1 MNQADVLI
9 LGGGL
14 VGATLALALAAHGV
28 SAIVVDPADPA
39 VTLAPGFDGR
49 ASAIASASGRML
61 EAIGVAPRLAGLGC
75 PIESIRVSD
84 GLAPG
89 ALDFAPEPGDGV
101 LGTMYENRALRIAL
115 AAAVAESPHIDLR
128 LQTRAVAVERGASG
142 VAAELSDGRHV
153 RAQLLIAAE
162 GRQSPTREAA
172 GIRIALVTSNAEHN
186 ARAIL
191 GEANARHI
199 EQWECGASLF
209 GKAPRFRRVIRRAR
223 LPLAAVLSIGDETRD
238 LTAARTVGIDG
249 AAVLWGYANRD
260 ILTALGPVTAFE
272 APAQVLPFVT
282 GPR

>member
-1 MNQADVLI
+1 MPPTPAAPRYQLVI
-9 LGGGL
+9 LDFDG
-14 VGATLALALAAHGV
+14 TLADSGDWFLSIADDLADRFRFRRV
-28 SAIVVDPADPA
+28 
-39 VTLAPGFDGR
+39 APGEVEALRGR
-49 ASAIASASGRML
+49 TTREVIKHLGIPRWKLPIIARHL
-61 EAIGVAPRLAGLGC
+61 HRRLAQ
-75 PIESIRVSD
+75 ET
-84 GLAPG
+84 
-89 ALDFAPEPGDGV
+89 EK
-101 LGTMYENRALRIAL
+101 IAL
-115 AAAVAESPHIDLR
+115 FEGVPALLADLR
-128 LQTRAVAVERGASG
+128 
-142 VAAELSDGRHV
+142 
-153 RAQLLIAAE
+153 
-162 GRQSPTREAA
+162 AA

-238 LTAARTVGIDG
+238 LTAARKVGIDG